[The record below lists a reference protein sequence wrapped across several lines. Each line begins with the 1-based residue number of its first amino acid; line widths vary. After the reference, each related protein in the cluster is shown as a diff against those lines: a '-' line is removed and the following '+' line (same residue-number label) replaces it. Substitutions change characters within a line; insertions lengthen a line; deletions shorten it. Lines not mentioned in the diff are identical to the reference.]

1 MEERKSLFEMIKEV
15 CDDNDSLHKENKW
28 LKEEIGK
35 TENARIVCDAK
46 VTMLLKER
54 NELQEK
60 IDDKDEIIQSLH
72 DEIEARCEFTKKVI
86 KERDDFCNEMKLMVK
101 DHEAECEDYET
112 RSKSKVDLDD
122 IHIIIANYMSNEY
135 VPEYAVYILFK
146 IMDKIK
152 EYIDENKE

>member
-1 MEERKSLFEMIKEV
+1 MKERKNLFDMINEI

-54 NELQEK
+54 NELREK

-86 KERDDFCNEMKLMVK
+86 K
-101 DHEAECEDYET
+101 
-112 RSKSKVDLDD
+112 SKVDLDD
-122 IHIIIANYMSNEY
+122 IHIILADYISHEC
-135 VPEYAVYILFK
+135 VPEYCVYILFK

-152 EYIDENKE
+152 EYIDKK